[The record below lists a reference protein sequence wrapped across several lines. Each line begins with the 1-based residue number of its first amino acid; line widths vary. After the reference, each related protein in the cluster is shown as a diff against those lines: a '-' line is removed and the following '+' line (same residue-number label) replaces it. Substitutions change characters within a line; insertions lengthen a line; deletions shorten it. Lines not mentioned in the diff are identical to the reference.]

1 MESSYRL
8 RRIVGGLPHMAE
20 VAVRVDPLGHDEV
33 AVSDEVFGWRREVYG
48 SDAASGGPID
58 QQMTAEAVEGVRHV
72 LVRHHGGGGSG
83 RLVTVTRICDAPADT
98 GVGDVKFA
106 AVAATCQ
113 ALGVE
118 LDRPPF
124 IDASGVVFPD

>member
-1 MESSYRL
+1 MEGSFRL
-8 RRIVGGLPHMAE
+8 RKIVGGLPHVAD
-20 VAVRVDPLGHDEV
+20 VAVRVEPFAHDEV
-33 AVSDEVFGWRREVYG
+33 AVSDGVFAWRFEVYG
-48 SDAASGGPID
+48 PGAVSGGPSD
-58 QQMTAEAVEGVRHV
+58 QRMVAEAVEGVRYV
-72 LVRHHGGGGSG
+72 LGRCDGRG
-83 RLVTVTRICDAPADT
+83 RLVTVTRIFEAPADT

-124 IDASGVVFPD
+124 IDPSGVVFPD

>member
-1 MESSYRL
+1 
-8 RRIVGGLPHMAE
+8 VT
-20 VAVRVDPLGHDEV
+20 V
-33 AVSDEVFGWRREVYG
+33 
-48 SDAASGGPID
+48 
-58 QQMTAEAVEGVRHV
+58 T
-72 LVRHHGGGGSG
+72 
-83 RLVTVTRICDAPADT
+83 VTVTRIFDAPADT

>member
-1 MESSYRL
+1 VESTYRL
-8 RRIVGGLPHMAE
+8 RKTVGGVPHVVD
-20 VAVRVDPLGHDEV
+20 VAVRVESFSHDEV

-48 SDAASGGPID
+48 PDAASGGPGD
-58 QQMTAEAVEGVRHV
+58 QGMVAEAVEGVWYV
-72 LVRHHGGGGSG
+72 LVRGRGRGIGG
-83 RLVTVTRICDAPADT
+83 RRVTVTRICDAPADT

-106 AVAATCQ
+106 AVAAMCE